1 MERTSYNQKILTS
14 KYGDDKIILK
24 YRTLVD
30 DSGRVDTGTF
40 AMTKGKTITLNKF
53 MYDDSTYLVNG
64 YNADVAS
71 GHFTKGTTYKN
82 IIDHEFGH
90 IFARKDKSIIQKL
103 RRIIHSRSLSMDM
116 TDSGYVVKYISKYAG
131 VGMDYDVI
139 ESYQE
144 LMPELN
150 AMLNGQNRKFA
161 EEILKEAGII

>member
-1 MERTSYNQKILTS
+1 MKHFKLLS
-14 KYGDDKIILK
+14 
-24 YRTLVD
+24 V
-30 DSGRVDTGTF
+30 
-40 AMTKGKTITLNKF
+40 F
-53 MYDDSTYLVNG
+53 MALLIAFSVISTASVYADE
-64 YNADVAS
+64 ADVVNTADTS
-71 GHFTKGTTYKN
+71 ANENEEIKKFEE
-82 IIDHEFGH
+82 I
-90 IFARKDKSIIQKL
+90 L
-103 RRIIHSRSLSMDM
+103 HSRSLSMDM